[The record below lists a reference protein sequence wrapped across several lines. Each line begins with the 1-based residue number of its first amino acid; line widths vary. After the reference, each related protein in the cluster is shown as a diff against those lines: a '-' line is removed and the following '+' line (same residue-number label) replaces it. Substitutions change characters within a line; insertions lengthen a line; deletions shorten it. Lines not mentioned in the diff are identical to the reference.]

1 MSGLTS
7 WRFLDRRICMGYDCS
22 ECVVHRGDVGVS
34 LPVVTAVSMLGK
46 DTVKRGNAV
55 WQDGWMAPAL
65 PANQPS
71 SELSFGKV
79 A

>member
-1 MSGLTS
+1 
-7 WRFLDRRICMGYDCS
+7 
-22 ECVVHRGDVGVS
+22 
-34 LPVVTAVSMLGK
+34 MLGK

-71 SELSFGKV
+71 SGLSFGKV